1 MLGETGILSQTR
13 PLTLHCTNND
23 NGISSKMSAILYAL
37 SANAGIAASKAAAAV
52 YTGSASMLAE
62 AVHSGADCANQLL
75 LLLGIRQAKRAPTPD
90 HPLGFGKST
99 YFWSFMVALL
109 LFSMGGAFSIYEGV
123 HKLSA
128 PEPVQNPWVAIA
140 VLGIGVVLEAWSLR
154 GCIHEIRE
162 KAGDMPLWRYFRDS
176 RESELIVVM
185 GEDIAA
191 LAGLA
196 IALCAVVLSMA
207 TGNPIW
213 DAIGSIAVGVLLV
226 VVAIGVGIEV
236 RALLIG
242 QSAEPAERTAME
254 QWLKARAEI
263 DELYNMISF
272 QMGSYLFVAVK
283 AKMAERE
290 SAKGLIDQVNA
301 VQDALKLEFPDVR
314 WVFFEP
320 DDKG

>member
-1 MLGETGILSQTR
+1 
-13 PLTLHCTNND
+13 
-23 NGISSKMSAILYAL
+23 MSAIIYAL
-37 SANAGIAASKAAAAV
+37 TANAGIAASKAAAAV
-52 YTGSASMLAE
+52 YTGSSAMLAE

-75 LLLGIRQAKRAPTPD
+75 LLLGIKQAQWAPTPQ
-90 HPLGFGKST
+90 HPLGYGKAT

-123 HKLSA
+123 HKLSS
-128 PEPVQNPWVAIA
+128 PEPVESPWIAIA

-154 GCIHEIRE
+154 GCILEIRE

-196 IALCAVVLSMA
+196 LALLAVVLSMV
-207 TGNPIW
+207 TGNPMW

-226 VVAIGVGIEV
+226 IVAIGVGIEV

-254 QWLKARAEI
+254 EWLKTRPEI
-263 DELYNMISF
+263 AELYNMISF
-272 QMGSYLFVAVK
+272 QMGTYLFVAVK
-283 AKMAERE
+283 ARMAERD
-290 SAKGLIDQVNA
+290 SAKVLIDQVNA
-301 VQDALKLEFPDVR
+301 VQDALKVEFPDVR

>member
-1 MLGETGILSQTR
+1 
-13 PLTLHCTNND
+13 
-23 NGISSKMSAILYAL
+23 MSAIIYAL
-37 SANAGIAASKAAAAV
+37 SANAGIAASKAAAAA

-62 AVHSGADCANQLL
+62 AVHSTADCANQLL

-90 HPLGFGKST
+90 HPLGFGKAT

-109 LFSMGGAFSIYEGV
+109 LFSLGGAFSIYEGV
-123 HKLSA
+123 HKLSS
-128 PEPVQNPWVAIA
+128 PQPVHNPWVAIA
-140 VLGIGVVLEAWSLR
+140 VLGLGVVLEAWSLR

-196 IALCAVVLSMA
+196 IALLAVILSLV
-207 TGNPIW
+207 TGNPVW
-213 DAIGSIAVGVLLV
+213 DAWGSIAVGVLLV
-226 VVAIGVGIEV
+226 VVAVGVGTEV

-242 QSAEPAERTAME
+242 QSAEPAERAAMDI
-254 QWLKARAEI
+254 WLRGRPEI
-263 DELYNMISF
+263 AELYSLITF
-272 QMGSYLFVAVK
+272 QMGTYLFVAVK
-283 AKMAERE
+283 ARMAERE
-290 SAKGLIDQVNA
+290 SARILIDQVNA
-301 VQDALKLEFPDVR
+301 VQDALKLAFPGVR